1 MQVKKHS
8 MNRFS
13 QFSINYNRNRQ
24 GLYDEIINF
33 VKNKE
38 TNQHIR
44 ISKLSSAAFC
54 SLKDVL
60 YPLHIIFKLKFIH
73 ESRK

>member
-1 MQVKKHS
+1 M
-8 MNRFS
+8 
-13 QFSINYNRNRQ
+13 
-24 GLYDEIINF
+24 
-33 VKNKE
+33 KNKE